1 MSLTMQQIWSNH
13 EQKLGLVT
21 KYMSGWWYTYP
32 SEKYHSVGII
42 IPNIWKAIK
51 AMFPTTNQM

>member
-1 MSLTMQQIWSNH
+1 MQQIWSNH

-42 IPNIWKAIK
+42 IPNIWTAIK